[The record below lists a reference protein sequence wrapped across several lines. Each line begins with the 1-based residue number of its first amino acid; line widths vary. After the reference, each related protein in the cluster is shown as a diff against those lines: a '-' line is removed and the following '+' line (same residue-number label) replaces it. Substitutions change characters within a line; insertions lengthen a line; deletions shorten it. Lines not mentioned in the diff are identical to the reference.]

1 MTEKTLKQSQSDML
15 HTLRAEFRL
24 EKSVETALYNFLV
37 DDEGEVL
44 SNQEFL
50 EVLRAF
56 DNWVV
61 NKDHQPAFAVGEYR
75 AYKDH
80 IYKITEDHET
90 YICCAELV
98 DGVLISHS
106 GSYKSGGFY
115 HGSSPAT
122 AEQIATFKRAEHFAS
137 KGRKLDEFRV
147 GDKIVIDGIDE
158 IVKIESLRGSAIS
171 GTSDLGNSYSISLLG
186 TPVITLIQT
195 AEELQEVE
203 NNE

>member
-1 MTEKTLKQSQSDML
+1 MTEKT
-15 HTLRAEFRL
+15 TLQQIQTLAY
-24 EKSVETALYNFLV
+24 SAINA
-37 DDEGEVL
+37 DND
-44 SNQEFL
+44 QEQFSKL
-50 EVLRAF
+50 MEIIKLTES
-56 DNWVV
+56 
-61 NKDHQPAFAVGEYR
+61 DHQPPFAVGEYR

-122 AEQIATFKRAEHFAS
+122 AEQIAEFKRAEQFAS

-147 GDKIVIDGIDE
+147 GDKVMIDNAKIGTIFQIKNGTIDA
-158 IVKIESLRGSAIS
+158 KIS
-171 GTSDLGNSYSISLLG
+171 GFRLPIICLEPDGL
-186 TPVITLIQT
+186 TLIQT
-195 AEELQEVE
+195 AEELQEVDDGE
-203 NNE
+203 DRKN